1 MPGEKHSG
9 ALLIPLAGLLTWAIP
24 GLGHFLIGDRARGL
38 IFLVTISATFW
49 TGVAIGGVV
58 DTVDPR
64 KHKLWFVAQICT
76 GGNTLAA
83 VAVHNRVVRAKSARG
98 EVLSTSHW
106 GSVDVGVHY
115 SGVAGLLNLLVILD
129 AIARADP
136 SWAAK
141 RRYRNRKHA
150 P

>member
-1 MPGEKHSG
+1 MFR
-9 ALLIPLAGLLTWAIP
+9 IPLAGLLAWAIP
-24 GLGHFLIGDRARGL
+24 GLGHFLIGDHARGL
-38 IFLVTISATFW
+38 VFLVTISATFW

-83 VAVHNRVVRAKSARG
+83 VAFHDRVVRAKTASG

-136 SWAAK
+136 SWRARRRAAA
-141 RRYRNRKHA
+141 RERA

>member
-1 MPGEKHSG
+1 M
-9 ALLIPLAGLLTWAIP
+9 LRIPLVGLLAWAVP

-38 IFLVTISATFW
+38 VFLVTISATFW

-83 VAVHNRVVRAKSARG
+83 VAFHDSVVRAKTARG

-136 SWAAK
+136 SWAA
-141 RRYRNRKHA
+141 RRRGRSRERA